1 MPFVLVLKLV
11 LTPCMIAAASLAGR
25 RWGPAVSGWLMG
37 FPLTSGPVSVFLDL
51 QYGPAF
57 AGQAA
62 VGILAGQASVCMFC
76 LVYSR
81 AALRRRWPASAGLG
95 ILTFLVSTLV
105 WNRFTLT
112 LWPTFAILL
121 VVIFVVARLIPRRS
135 VPAGSVP
142 LPDWDLP
149 ARMIVATVFVL
160 LLTTFANALG
170 PQLSGL
176 IAPFPIF
183 GTVLAV
189 FTHRQQGGIAA
200 TQLLRGVVL
209 GSVAFAAFFLV
220 VGGLLPSVPGVWTY
234 LLATLAALVVNGFSL
249 RLAR

>member
-1 MPFVLVLKLV
+1 MSFVLALKLL
-11 LTPCMIAAASLAGR
+11 LTPCMIAATSLVGR

-37 FPLTSGPVSVFLDL
+37 FPLTSGPVSVFLTL

-62 VGILAGQASVCMFC
+62 VGTMAGQASVCIFC

-81 AALRRRWPASAGLG
+81 TALRWRWQASAASGVLAFLLG
-95 ILTFLVSTLV
+95 TLV

-112 LWPTFAILL
+112 LLPTFATVLM
-121 VVIFVVARLIPRRS
+121 VIFVVARLIPKHA
-135 VPAGSVP
+135 VPVSAVP
-142 LPDWDLP
+142 LPNWDLP

-189 FTHRQQGGIAA
+189 FAHKQQGGIAA

-209 GSVAFAAFFLV
+209 GSVAFATFFLV
-220 VGGLLPSVPGVWTY
+220 VGGLLPDVPGVWTY
-234 LLATLAALVVNGFSL
+234 LLATLAAIAVNGFSL